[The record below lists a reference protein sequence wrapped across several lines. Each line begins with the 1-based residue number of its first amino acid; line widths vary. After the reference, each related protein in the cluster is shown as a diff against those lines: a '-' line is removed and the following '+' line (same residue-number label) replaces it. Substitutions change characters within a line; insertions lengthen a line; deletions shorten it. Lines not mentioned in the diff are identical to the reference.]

1 MMEQK
6 SKTFKPSLS
15 LVVLDFVGSV
25 LLGLGLAK
33 KFAGIDFLPES
44 IQLDESGWAL
54 ILLGVLCMLPML
66 IQLFVK
72 MREQAEKK
80 LVK

>member
-6 SKTFKPSLS
+6 SKIFKPSLS

-33 KFAGIDFLPES
+33 RFAGIDFLPKS
-44 IQLDESGWAL
+44 LQLDESGWAL
-54 ILLGVLCMLPML
+54 IVLGILCMLPML

-72 MREQAEKK
+72 KREQAEKK
-80 LVK
+80 LIK